1 MKYYSTNR
9 KAPEVT
15 LQEAVVRGL
24 APDKGLY
31 MPERI
36 KSLPQTFFE
45 HMPEMSLQEMAYQVA
60 DAFFGED
67 VPAEKL
73 RQIVFDTLSF
83 EIPLV
88 SIPWSFSMVLPS
100 PLRMWVPA
108 LWRVCWLTST
118 RRR

>member
-9 KAPEVT
+9 KAPEVS
-15 LQEAVVRGL
+15 LQEAVVKGL

-36 KSLPQTFFE
+36 NSLPKEFFE
-45 HMPEMSLQEMAYQVA
+45 QMPEMGLQEMAYQVA

-67 VPAEKL
+67 VPSEKL

-88 SIPWSFSMVLPS
+88 KV
-100 PLRMWVPA
+100 
-108 LWRVCWLTST
+108 T
-118 RRR
+118 